1 MTENKEVM
9 NYVVRQYAYVYESET
24 ILSLIVMMMVIT
36 QYLRDTTKGIYPY
49 TMGLTQFARLLFLI

>member
-36 QYLRDTTKGIYPY
+36 QYLRDTTASIPI
-49 TMGLTQFARLLFLI
+49 QWV